1 MPMSRTQKNVMRGDK
16 SPAKGTTSKSGSYG
30 VGSAQGANKEPY
42 KAPKAKASEKS
53 EGSGDGKMK
62 MII

>member
-1 MPMSRTQKNVMRGDK
+1 MPMSRVQKNVMRGAK
-16 SPAKGTTSKSGSYG
+16 GPAKGTSSKASNYG

-42 KAPKAKASEKS
+42 KAPKAKAEKS